1 MYYHVS
7 SGNRFCISVQ
17 CSDFALIQA
26 AIWRVWFRIQTVI
39 ELKKSVYMLEVLV
52 IEARRINRH
61 ITLIFYR
68 SVILGKTFYLH
79 KDSLYDQVYTQTPA
93 NSMLILD
100 EELRDKLRQ
109 ISILTVRVEKKFK
122 SNCASFESTQYLAY
136 GSYLPTDCQIVMFR
150 YSFVQ
155 QQPQLK

>member
-17 CSDFALIQA
+17 CSDFTLIQA
-26 AIWRVWFRIQTVI
+26 AIWRAWFRIQTVI

-100 EELRDKLRQ
+100 EELRDKTTIDQHLHSASRKKNLNLIAQVLSRHNILRTVL
-109 ISILTVRVEKKFK
+109 IYPLTVRQSCLGTRL
-122 SNCASFESTQYLAY
+122 SNSS
-136 GSYLPTDCQIVMFR
+136 R
-150 YSFVQ
+150 N
-155 QQPQLK
+155 

>member
-7 SGNRFCISVQ
+7 SGNCFCISVQ
-17 CSDFALIQA
+17 CSDFALTQA
-26 AIWRVWFRIQTVI
+26 AIWRAWFRIQTVI

-100 EELRDKLRQ
+100 EELRDKTTIDQHPHSASR
-109 ISILTVRVEKKFK
+109 KKIK

>member
-7 SGNRFCISVQ
+7 PGNRFCISVQ
-17 CSDFALIQA
+17 CSDFTLIQA
-26 AIWRVWFRIQTVI
+26 AIWRAWFRIQTVI

-100 EELRDKLRQ
+100 EELRDKTTIDQHLHSASRKKNLNLIAQVLSRHNILRTVL
-109 ISILTVRVEKKFK
+109 IYPLTVRQSCLGTRL
-122 SNCASFESTQYLAY
+122 SNSS
-136 GSYLPTDCQIVMFR
+136 R
-150 YSFVQ
+150 N
-155 QQPQLK
+155 